1 MLINTVYIYS
11 IFTKPALLNQPMSK
25 NLSALLA
32 RPDIWQ
38 ASSSRQQGPG
48 SGSALSTGYKALNR
62 ALHQGG
68 WPLGAMTEILCDQRG
83 IGELELLLPALAE
96 YTCQH
101 QKVVFISPPC
111 IPYAPALHQA
121 GIDPRHLVVI
131 QTPDSIEQLW
141 AADQLL
147 RTGVTGAVLC
157 WLNDATIRPGQLR
170 KLQLAAQASHGL
182 NVLFRPSHCAAEASP
197 AALRIELSAPSATGL
212 ACHLHI
218 LKQPGGWG
226 GQTLTLPR
234 PAELLTRNVPASM
247 LPVHQH
253 NSKTSEQSTEA
264 LFDFETLFPDSPLA
278 SAAVAEKPSKISGT
292 LH

>member
-1 MLINTVYIYS
+1 
-11 IFTKPALLNQPMSK
+11 MSK

-38 ASSSRQQGPG
+38 ASSPRQQSPG
-48 SGSALSTGYKALNR
+48 LGASLNTGYKALNQV
-62 ALHQGG
+62 LHQGG
-68 WPLGAMTEILCDQRG
+68 WPRGAITEILCDQRG
-83 IGELELLLPALAE
+83 IGELEILLPTLAE
-96 YTCQH
+96 YTGQK

-111 IPYAPALHQA
+111 IPYAPALDQA
-121 GIDPRHLVVI
+121 GIDPRQLVVI
-131 QTPDSIEQLW
+131 QAQSSTEQLW

-147 RTGVTGAVLC
+147 QADVAGAVLC
-157 WLNDATIRPGQLR
+157 WLNDANTKQAQLR

-182 NVLFRPSHCAAEASP
+182 SVLFRPSHCAAEASP
-197 AALRIELSAPSATGL
+197 AALRIELSAQAATEP

-218 LKQPGGWG
+218 LKQRGGWA

-234 PAELLTRNVPASM
+234 PSELLTKNVSASM

-253 NSKTSEQSTEA
+253 NNEAPEQNLEV
-264 LFDFETLFPDSPLA
+264 LVDFETLFPDSPLA
-278 SAAVAEKPSKISGT
+278 PATATEKSSEVSGT